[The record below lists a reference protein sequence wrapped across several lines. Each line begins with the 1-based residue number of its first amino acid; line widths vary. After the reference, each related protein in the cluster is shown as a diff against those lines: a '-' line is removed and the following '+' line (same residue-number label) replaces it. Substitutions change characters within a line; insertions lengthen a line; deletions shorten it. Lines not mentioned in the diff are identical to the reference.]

1 MSTAKN
7 EALPAKEE
15 VLQNED
21 SLLRGLIEA
30 SNFKNDE
37 AFHKKIEIKRGNR
50 ALFSFTVRPLDEE
63 EEIACARKATKQI
76 PHPNGVK
83 YGTIDG
89 RMDTAKFRSLKIYTA
104 TIEEDRARIW
114 DNKQFHLQ
122 FDVMTGVELI
132 DKVLRSGDKDVVI
145 DIINQISGSGANDA
159 VTTEEIAKN

>member
-1 MSTAKN
+1 MSATKN
-7 EALPAKEE
+7 EMLPTKEE

-21 SLLRGLIEA
+21 SLLRGLMEA

-50 ALFSFTVRPLDEE
+50 VLFSFTVRPLDEE
-63 EEIACARKATKQI
+63 EELACARKATKQI
-76 PHPNGVK
+76 PHPNGIK

-104 TIEEDRARIW
+104 TIDEDRARIW
-114 DNKQFHLQ
+114 DNKQFQMQ
-122 FDVMTGVELI
+122 FDVMTGVEMI
-132 DKVLRSGDKDVVI
+132 DKVLRSGDKDVVV
-145 DIINQISGSGANDA
+145 DIISQISGSTSNDA